1 MRLTVV
7 TPAAA
12 EPFTKSTWQPHL
24 RLDPDESGDHVDDG
38 IIGSVYLPA
47 ARDYLER
54 HTGRRLVS
62 QGLKATMRAWPG
74 PIIELPVLPVTAI
87 GSVKYYDSS
96 NQLQTLSTSAYALDA
111 DDWAATIEL
120 NAGYSWPSV
129 YDRPDAVQIEF
140 TAGYSTMP
148 PALSHAVLLLL
159 GHAYENREAS
169 IQAAVEEMPFGV
181 QAAVATFGTRFAV

>member
-7 TPAAA
+7 TPAAT

-24 RLDPDESGDHVDDG
+24 RLDPDEFGNHVDDV

-62 QGLKATMRAWPG
+62 QSLKATMRTWPG
-74 PIIELPVLPVTAI
+74 PAIELPVLPVTAVD
-87 GSVKYYDSS
+87 SVSYYDSN
-96 NQLQTLSTSAYALDA
+96 NQLQILSSSTYALDA
-111 DDWAATIEL
+111 DDWTATIEL
-120 NAGYSWPSV
+120 NTGYSWPSI
-129 YDRPDAVQIEF
+129 YDRADAVQIEF
-140 TAGYSTMP
+140 TAGYVAMP

-169 IQAAVEEMPFGV
+169 IQAALEEMPFGV
-181 QAAVATFGTRFAV
+181 QAAVTTFGMRYAV